1 METNSNFRLKTH
13 LAGFGL
19 FGLRLLGILLVTASL
34 GFSQEPTPGATPML
48 SSGPVPPPI
57 NPAQNTPAPSATP
70 SPGPVAASGTLVS
83 GTVNGNALEKAPK
96 GGGGKEKQPR
106 TDAVYSA
113 LVLATNDQ
121 GASTTAATP
130 ELVPLVP
137 RLKSIF
143 GYNRFDLVGSHTEV
157 MDNPDEHWLIPSKS
171 FSLSIK
177 SKREK
182 NFSYLLNLQLF
193 QEAKMLAGFDAKLNR
208 ESPIF
213 IRGPLCGKGQLVIV
227 LIVR

>member
-13 LAGFGL
+13 VAGFA
-19 FGLRLLGILLVTASL
+19 LLSLILATTTGSL
-34 GFSQEPTPGATPML
+34 FSQEPTPATTLPAV
-48 SSGPVPPPI
+48 SSGPMTAPGD
-57 NPAQNTPAPSATP
+57 PAQTSPAPSASP
-70 SPGPVAASGTLVS
+70 SPAPAVVS
-83 GTVNGNALEKAPK
+83 GSLSVSPVEKAPK
-96 GGGGKEKQPR
+96 GPGKEKQP
-106 TDAVYSA
+106 DMVYSA

-121 GASTTAATP
+121 GASTPTASP
-130 ELVPLVP
+130 ELLPLVP

-143 GYNRFDLVGSHTEV
+143 GYNRFDLVGSHTEL
-157 MDNPDEHWLIPSKS
+157 MDNPDEHWLVPSKS

-193 QEAKMLAGFDAKLNR
+193 QETKMLAGFDAKLNR

-213 IRGPLCGKGQLVIV
+213 VRGPLCGKGQLVIV